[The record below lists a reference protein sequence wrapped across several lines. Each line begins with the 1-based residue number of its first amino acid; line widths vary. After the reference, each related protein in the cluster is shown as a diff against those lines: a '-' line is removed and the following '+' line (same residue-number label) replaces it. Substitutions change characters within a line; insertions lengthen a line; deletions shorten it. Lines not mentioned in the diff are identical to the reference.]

1 MSVASTRFG
10 DPADP
15 QVPMQSSVFGE
26 IDRDAAGDPQV
37 SSGDSPPRGSSPGT
51 PAKAPHAPAAPSAA
65 AIAAGVWIDP
75 PEKPRPTPP
84 SREERSAQDLAIEI
98 LRVARQEV
106 LASANPCAIESPFI
120 VARRAKRMLEDRIEA
135 GAARDAVD
143 AAIDRLVD
151 RA

>member
-1 MSVASTRFG
+1 MKASVCGEVDRGAEPAGAGRGVDGEAAAPRAAAPIDAST
-10 DPADP
+10 P
-15 QVPMQSSVFGE
+15 
-26 IDRDAAGDPQV
+26 
-37 SSGDSPPRGSSPGT
+37 GSE
-51 PAKAPHAPAAPSAA
+51 
-65 AIAAGVWIDP
+65 VWIDP
-75 PEKPRPTPP
+75 PDKPFPAPP
-84 SREERSAQDLAIEI
+84 SLEERSARDLAIEI

-120 VARRAKRMLEDRIEA
+120 VARRAKRMLEDRLDA